1 MIAKKFCD
9 RDRVLVI
16 DQQRRLLRRARINN
30 NVDLGAVR
38 RQLCPIFDLLQRLH
52 QQERWI
58 GRSAGDVKQWRRRRV
73 KLASSKGLLDPPRF
87 FIFRVLADD
96 KRPGWPAVANHARQ
110 TPAPETRS
118 AAPVSET
125 RPCPRRPTF
134 DYRSC
139 AAIP

>member
-1 MIAKKFCD
+1 MIPKKLRD
-9 RDRVLVI
+9 RDSVFDV
-16 DQQRRLLRRARINN
+16 DQQRRLLRWPGIDDD
-30 NVDLGAVR
+30 VDLRAAR
-38 RQLCPIFDLLQRLH
+38 RQLCPIFNLLQRFH

-87 FIFRVLADD
+87 FIFQALADD
-96 KRPGWPAVANHARQ
+96 KRPGSPAVANHARQ

-118 AAPVSET
+118 AAQVSET
-125 RPCPRRPTF
+125 RPSPRRSVF
-134 DYRSC
+134 GCRSC

>member
-1 MIAKKFCD
+1 MIPKKL
-9 RDRVLVI
+9 RDRVRVLVV
-16 DQQRRLLRRARINN
+16 QQHRRLLRWTRIND
-30 NVDLGAVR
+30 DLDLRPWR
-38 RQLCPIFDLLQRLH
+38 RQLRAILDLLQRLH

-73 KLASSKGLLDPPRF
+73 KLASSKGLLDPLRF
-87 FIFRVLADD
+87 FIFQALSAD
-96 KRPGWPAVANHARQ
+96 KRPHCPAVANRVRQ

-125 RPCPRRPTF
+125 RPCPRRSTF
-134 DYRSC
+134 DYRSF